1 MTDVHRDVQG
11 EESVRVSPAE
21 RARRWRL
28 VLGSEAGDAT
38 DGGDAMPGAV
48 LSADDRRIDGVL
60 GAVYSDTDAVA
71 AGRGRDRKGS
81 LGRSAPQMAQWLHD
95 VRDCFPRSVVQVV
108 QRDAIDRLGLHQL
121 LLEPELLQSV
131 EPDLAL
137 VTLLVELSHL
147 LPDSSRAAARA
158 VVQQVLDDLRTRLE
172 ARTVRAVHGA
182 LARSARRRPSHP
194 RDIDWDRTIRANLR
208 TWSPELG
215 SIVPERILGHGRR
228 ERSLDRDV
236 IVAIDQSASMA
247 ESVVHAAVL
256 GAVLASIPSLRT
268 HVVAFDT
275 SVVDLTPVLHDPV
288 DLLFGVQLGGGTDI
302 AAAVSYC
309 RTLVERPARTLVVL
323 VTDLFEGGNPDL
335 LVRHV
340 GELVASGATVLVLL
354 ALADGGAP
362 AHDHQMATRLATFG
376 VESVACTPDEFPDLF
391 ARALGRG

>member
-1 MTDVHRDVQG
+1 MSPSD
-11 EESVRVSPAE
+11 RVSPAE

-28 VLGSEAGDAT
+28 VLGTDAPDDGT
-38 DGGDAMPGAV
+38 DGAAAPGAS
-48 LSADDRRIDGVL
+48 LSADDLRIDGVL
-60 GAVYSDTDAVA
+60 SAVYSDGEGGPS

-95 VRDCFPRSVVQVV
+95 VRECFPRSVVQVV

-121 LLEPELLQSV
+121 LLEPELLHSV

-147 LPDSSRAAARA
+147 LPESSRAAART
-158 VVQQVLDDLRTRLE
+158 VVQAVIDDLRTRLE
-172 ARTVRAVHGA
+172 SRTVRAVHGA
-182 LARSARRRPSHP
+182 LARSSRRRPARP
-194 RDIDWDRTIRANLR
+194 ADIDWDRTIRANLR
-208 TWSPELG
+208 TWTPELG
-215 SIVPERILGHGRR
+215 SIIPERVVGHGRR

-236 IVAIDQSASMA
+236 IIAIDQSASMA

-275 SVVDLTPVLHDPV
+275 AVVDLTPVLHDPV

-302 AAAVSYC
+302 GAAVSYC
-309 RTLVERPARTLVVL
+309 RTLVERPTRTLVVL
-323 VTDLFEGGNPDL
+323 VTDLFEGGNSDL
-335 LVRHV
+335 LVHHAA
-340 GELVASGATVLVLL
+340 ELVASGTTVLVLL

-362 AHDHQMATRLATFG
+362 AYDHQMAARLAALG
-376 VESVACTPDEFPDLF
+376 IESVACTPDEFPDLF
-391 ARALGRG
+391 ARSLGRQ

>member
-1 MTDVHRDVQG
+1 MSPSD
-11 EESVRVSPAE
+11 RVSPAE

-28 VLGSEAGDAT
+28 VLGTDAPDDGT
-38 DGGDAMPGAV
+38 DGAAAPGAS
-48 LSADDRRIDGVL
+48 LSVDDLRIDGVL
-60 GAVYSDTDAVA
+60 SAVYSDGEGGPS

-95 VRDCFPRSVVQVV
+95 VRECFPRSVVQVV

-121 LLEPELLQSV
+121 LLEPELLHSV

-147 LPDSSRAAARA
+147 LPESSRAAART
-158 VVQQVLDDLRTRLE
+158 VVQAVIDDLRTRLE
-172 ARTVRAVHGA
+172 SRTVRAVHGA
-182 LARSARRRPSHP
+182 LARSSRRRPARP
-194 RDIDWDRTIRANLR
+194 ADIDWDRTIRANLR
-208 TWSPELG
+208 TWTPELG
-215 SIVPERILGHGRR
+215 SIIPERVVGHGRR

-236 IVAIDQSASMA
+236 IIAIDQSASMA

-275 SVVDLTPVLHDPV
+275 AVVDLTPVLHDPV

-302 AAAVSYC
+302 GAAVSYC
-309 RTLVERPARTLVVL
+309 RTLVERPTRTLVVL
-323 VTDLFEGGNPDL
+323 VTDLFEGGNSDL
-335 LVRHV
+335 LVHHAA
-340 GELVASGATVLVLL
+340 ELVASGTTVLVLL

-362 AHDHQMATRLATFG
+362 AYDHQMAARLAALG
-376 VESVACTPDEFPDLF
+376 IESVACTPDEFPDLF
-391 ARALGRG
+391 ARSLGRQ